1 MPFKALCHFVKQYLY
16 KILYVKTNGNVGS
29 HWFLKALGPKI
40 KSSNIVLHHL
50 CTQSLIHMSSEHY
63 RIYGKLDIHK
73 MMKIVRLSRDFII
86 CFPTNSN
93 ITRHYGTEKR
103 NVRYTLIIASSDLM
117 QGWLKNPIS
126 FKFIVSILLL
136 FFVSKSNNR

>member
-1 MPFKALCHFVKQYLY
+1 MSLCETVFIQNSLY
-16 KILYVKTNGNVGS
+16 EN

-40 KSSNIVLHHL
+40 NSSNIVLHHF
-50 CTQSLIHMSSEHY
+50 CTQNLIHMSSGHY
-63 RIYGKLDIHK
+63 RKYGKLDIHK
-73 MMKIVRLSRDFII
+73 MMKIVRLSRDFTI

-103 NVRYTLIIASSDLM
+103 NVQYTLIIASSDLM

-126 FKFIVSILLL
+126 F
-136 FFVSKSNNR
+136 